1 MTQMIKP
8 FVGTIEEK
16 DKFLRTTIDE
26 MGSMVTAFS
35 GGVDSTFLASV
46 ANEVL
51 GGRALAVTAVSSSLA
66 PSESESA
73 LNVARHVGFAH
84 RLIATDEVAR
94 EDYQRNDP
102 NRCFF
107 YFQQISNNL

>member
-1 MTQMIKP
+1 MMTQMIKP

-66 PSESESA
+66 P
-73 LNVARHVGFAH
+73 
-84 RLIATDEVAR
+84 
-94 EDYQRNDP
+94 
-102 NRCFF
+102 
-107 YFQQISNNL
+107 